1 MSSSCEAHNQSVAS
15 LGCSSRSTRS
25 MPHVGFSGRSSSG
38 PRNHYFLTLHT
49 RTERSKSCLQSA
61 CSSRSPS
68 ATAVS
73 TTPDK
78 EPGNG
83 HHVADYSHV
92 SSPKCISRS
101 RQLSGFSALDC
112 DVLQKARILCARPK
126 SDMRERES
134 LLLADK
140 VLCPSPHPPAIRALR
155 NETFKEN
162 TPRMQ
167 GLSSASV
174 VCSTEHVNPVM
185 GPAYGPQRNLVF
197 QNPRRANTSHG
208 QRTYVGACNAS
219 FSFCCASSVGNST
232 KGTDT
237 AGFPGEAACGKDVS
251 PLEAWETEEV
261 RAACMGLLKQW
272 APFQERRPP
281 NDFTYTIP
289 LEFLQPLA
297 EFVENDC
304 AGIGKVPVRLI
315 KDAVQLKEEHEKTV
329 AAAQAQTQADVAA
342 AGHLVPTSHFGSQG
356 RGNHSAGGTRGK
368 AGKTAS
374 ETSSEGGHSAGG
386 NRGCLARKAAGGVV
400 SSTTGTV
407 PSPSAG
413 SVAKEKTVAGLG
425 ILPAK
430 DGASGLTQ
438 GMPLASPS
446 PDMTAAQVLDWV
458 LHRPWVERDE
468 HLIEQALEKFYVD
481 AQTRLTQGKPAE
493 ATKMATL
500 AIRLS
505 RILDERQ
512 AAKARAVADNPSTMR
527 MFKERKMDLFW

>member
-1 MSSSCEAHNQSVAS
+1 MGITSQITLTCRRQSAS
-15 LGCSSRSTRS
+15 LVRGNCLGFRPSTATCCKK
-25 MPHVGFSGRSSSG
+25 HVFFVPGRRVICATGNLCCLPTKSFVRLRIHRRYERFETRLSKK
-38 PRNHYFLTLHT
+38 TLHT
-49 RTERSKSCLQSA
+49 CKASLAQVLSA
-61 CSSRSPS
+61 
-68 ATAVS
+68 
-73 TTPDK
+73 
-78 EPGNG
+78 
-83 HHVADYSHV
+83 
-92 SSPKCISRS
+92 
-101 RQLSGFSALDC
+101 
-112 DVLQKARILCARPK
+112 
-126 SDMRERES
+126 
-134 LLLADK
+134 
-140 VLCPSPHPPAIRALR
+140 
-155 NETFKEN
+155 
-162 TPRMQ
+162 
-167 GLSSASV
+167 
-174 VCSTEHVNPVM
+174 
-185 GPAYGPQRNLVF
+185 
-197 QNPRRANTSHG
+197 
-208 QRTYVGACNAS
+208 
-219 FSFCCASSVGNST
+219 
-232 KGTDT
+232 
-237 AGFPGEAACGKDVS
+237 
-251 PLEAWETEEV
+251 
-261 RAACMGLLKQW
+261 
-272 APFQERRPP
+272 
-281 NDFTYTIP
+281 
-289 LEFLQPLA
+289 PLA

-407 PSPSAG
+407 PSPSVG